1 MRASSRSL
9 MAALVASIAS
19 PAAAVPTS
27 AQAPLTHHKRP
38 SSSARSPFTSEF
50 GAYIDE
56 LLDEWKVAGLAIGV
70 VDSQQSYSK
79 VGADEWTPRVFG
91 DIFIWMLIKIFNK
104 GIWVRSAPQR
114 AGDYRYSVTY
124 PILSQGWETPVSSII
139 RDDFVLGDEWATAH
153 LTLEDAA
160 SHRTGLAGH
169 MDAYP
174 NTINGSIASS
184 QDIVRLLRHFP
195 LTYEP
200 RTKWD
205 YNNYMYTTLS
215 HAIETLTGEP
225 LRHTLKRV
233 LWEPLG
239 MRSTFLNL
247 RDVNQSKHKVARGYF
262 WDREQGKFGEH
273 PLWDAPGVSGA
284 GTELST
290 VKDYTKWLQCLIHET
305 APLSKGAH
313 TEIRKPRMVVQP
325 EAYPPQGFDMSMYG
339 LAWFRTTIHGHV
351 VYQHTGSTDSHGAN
365 VVWLPE
371 LNYGLVIFLNQPNE
385 IRHIIAR
392 KLIEDRIGTPEADRF
407 DVAGFWKKALA
418 GAEKAV
424 ANMIDILFPDRPTP
438 ALPSTH
444 NLDAIAGKY
453 SHPGYGI
460 IEVRQQTNP
469 QNSSEMILVADRDN
483 LAFPVQWRF
492 EHVSGDYWAI
502 WRYGYVDSARP
513 SVAYAAHVETA
524 ASGSVKSIS
533 LKMPEV
539 VAGKDQHE
547 IVFSRLN

>member
-1 MRASSRSL
+1 MTKPSRRPL
-9 MAALVASIAS
+9 ITALVASIAS
-19 PAAAVPTS
+19 TIAAVPTS
-27 AQAPLTHHKRP
+27 AQLPLTYHDGP
-38 SSSARSPFTSEF
+38 SSFSRDPFTSEF
-50 GAYIDE
+50 GDYVDK
-56 LLDEWKVAGLAIGV
+56 LLEEWKVAGLAIGI

-79 VGADEWTPRVFG
+79 AYGYAQLPNVPATTDTLWYVGSTTKAQVVATLAQIID
-91 DIFIWMLIKIFNK
+91 N
-104 GIWVRSAPQR
+104 Q
-114 AGDYRYSVTY
+114 TY
-124 PILSQGWETPVSSII
+124 PGLAQGWETPVSSII

-160 SHRTGLAGH
+160 CHRTGLGGH
-169 MDAYP
+169 GDAYP
-174 NTINGSIASS
+174 NTINGSLATS
-184 QDIVRLLRHFP
+184 QDIVRLLRYFP

-205 YNNYMYTTLS
+205 YNNYMYTMLS
-215 HAIETLTGEP
+215 HTVETLTGEP
-225 LRHTLKRV
+225 LRQTLKRV

-239 MRSTFLNL
+239 MSSTFLNL

-290 VKDYTKWLQCLIHET
+290 VKDYTKWLKCLIDES

-313 TEIRKPRMVVQP
+313 REIRKARMVVQP
-325 EAYPPQGFDMSMYG
+325 EMYPPQGFDMSMYG
-339 LAWFRTTIHGHV
+339 LAWFRSTIHGHV

-385 IRHIIAR
+385 IRHVIAR
-392 KLIEDRIGTPEADRF
+392 KLIEDRIGTPEAERF
-407 DVAGFWKKALA
+407 DVAGFWKEALE
-418 GAEKAV
+418 GAEKAID
-424 ANMIDILFPDRPTP
+424 NMIDILFPDRPTP

-444 NLDAIAGKY
+444 DLDAITGKY
-453 SHPGYGI
+453 SHPGYGTL
-460 IEVRQQTNP
+460 EVRLETNP
-469 QNSSEMILVADRDN
+469 ENASEKILVADRDN

-492 EHVSGDYWAI
+492 EHVSGDFWAV
-502 WRYGYVDSARP
+502 WRYGYVNTARP
-513 SVAYAAHVETA
+513 SLAYAAHVDTA
-524 ASGSVKSIS
+524 ASGTVKSFT

-539 VAGKDQHE
+539 VAGKDQLE
-547 IVFSRLN
+547 IVFSRLDQV